1 MVEKIIC
8 WIVTFG
14 CAVLFYSIG
23 VYAQKREEPM
33 WFWSGTK
40 VEADQITDIKQ
51 YNKENG
57 TMWKWYSLWFAA
69 AGLAEI
75 WSSIAMLIILVLSG
89 TVGLAVLICS
99 YKKIY
104 KKYSVRQ

>member
-8 WIVTFG
+8 WLVTFG
-14 CAVLFYSIG
+14 SAVLFYSIG
-23 VYAQKREEPM
+23 VYAQRREKPM
-33 WFWSGTK
+33 WFWSGTR

-51 YNKENG
+51 YNTENG

-75 WSSIAMLIILVLSG
+75 WSSIAMLIFLVLSG
-89 TVGLAVLICS
+89 TVGLAVLIRS
-99 YKKIY
+99 YKKVY
-104 KKYSVRQ
+104 KKYSVKQ